1 VKPAHLSMI
10 AVGASWG
17 GLKALRAIAHG
28 LPGHF
33 PVPITFVQHR
43 GKDSA
48 DLRELLQD
56 CTSLK
61 VCEVEDKQ
69 PIMGGYLYL
78 APPDY
83 HLLVD
88 GDAFSLSVDDPVHF
102 ARPSIDVFFES
113 VADRY
118 GPEAAGVV
126 LTGAND
132 DGAEGLRRI
141 AARGG
146 IAIVQD
152 PRTAES
158 AIMPRAALRA
168 VPHARTLPLERMTP
182 YLVSLATGDAESPLR
197 RDRTGGADEVRA

>member
-1 VKPAHLSMI
+1 MI

-28 LPGHF
+28 LPAHF
-33 PVPITFVQHR
+33 AVPITFVQHR
-43 GKDSA
+43 SKDSGA
-48 DLRELLQD
+48 LRELLQD
-56 CTSLK
+56 CTSLR

-83 HLLVD
+83 HLLID
-88 GDAFSLSVDDPVHF
+88 GDSFALSVDEPVRF

-113 VADRY
+113 VADRF

-132 DGAEGLRRI
+132 DGALGLARI

-146 IAIVQD
+146 VVIVQD

-158 AIMPRAALRA
+158 PIMPRAALRA
-168 VPHARTLPLERMTP
+168 VPKARRLSLERMTP
-182 YLVSLATGDAESPLR
+182 YLGSLAAPADPPRPR
-197 RDRTGGADEVRA
+197 RDREGGADEVHP

>member
-1 VKPAHLSMI
+1 VKPHLSMI

-17 GLKALRAIAHG
+17 GLNALRAIAHG
-28 LPGHF
+28 LPAHF

-43 GKDSA
+43 SKDSGA
-48 DLRELLQD
+48 LRDLLQD
-56 CTSLK
+56 CTSLI

-69 PIMGGYLYL
+69 PIMGGYVYL

-88 GDAFSLSVDDPVHF
+88 GDEFSLSVDEPVRF
-102 ARPSIDVFFES
+102 SRPSIDVFFES
-113 VADRY
+113 VADRF
-118 GPEAAGVV
+118 GAEAAGVV

-132 DGAEGLRRI
+132 DGARGLLHI

-146 IAIVQD
+146 LAIVQD

-158 AIMPRAALRA
+158 PIMPRAALRA
-168 VPHARTLPLERMTP
+168 VPSARTMSLERVTP
-182 YLVSLATGDAESPLR
+182 FLASLAIDDRKSPPR
-197 RDRTGGADEVRA
+197 QDRQGGADEVRA

>member
-1 VKPAHLSMI
+1 MI

-28 LPGHF
+28 FPAHF
-33 PVPITFVQHR
+33 PVPVTFVQHR
-43 GKDSA
+43 AKDSHQ
-48 DLRELLQD
+48 LRDLLQD
-56 CTSLK
+56 CTPLV

-69 PIMGGYLYL
+69 PIMGGYVYL

-88 GDAFSLSVDDPVHF
+88 GDEFSLTVDAPVRF
-102 ARPSIDVFFES
+102 SRPSIDVFFES
-113 VADRY
+113 VAERFTTS
-118 GPEAAGVV
+118 AAGVI

-132 DGAEGLRRI
+132 DGALGLGRI
-141 AARGG
+141 AAAGG
-146 IAIVQD
+146 HAIVQD

-168 VPHARTLPLERMTP
+168 VPDARTLPLERITP
-182 YLVSLATGDAESPLR
+182 HLVALAMDEAEQRPRRGPRPDAREAHP
-197 RDRTGGADEVRA
+197 

>member
-1 VKPAHLSMI
+1 MI

-28 LPGHF
+28 LPAHF

-43 GKDSA
+43 SKESGV
-48 DLRELLQD
+48 LRDLLQD
-56 CTSLK
+56 CTSLI

-69 PIMGGYLYL
+69 PIMRGYVYL

-88 GDAFSLSVDDPVHF
+88 GDAFSLSADEPVRF
-102 ARPSIDVFFES
+102 SRPSIDVFFES
-113 VADRY
+113 VADRF
-118 GPEAAGVV
+118 GAEAAGVV
-126 LTGAND
+126 LTGANE
-132 DGAEGLRRI
+132 DGAEGLRLI

-146 IAIVQD
+146 LALVQD

-158 AIMPRAALRA
+158 PIMPRAALRA
-168 VPHARTLPLERMTP
+168 VPSARTMSLERMTP
-182 YLVSLATGDAESPLR
+182 YLVSLATVDAESPPR
-197 RDRTGGADEVRA
+197 RDRTGGADEVRV

>member
-1 VKPAHLSMI
+1 MI
-10 AVGASWG
+10 AIGASWG

-28 LPGHF
+28 LPAHF
-33 PVPITFVQHR
+33 PVPVTFVQHR
-43 GKDSA
+43 SKDSDA
-48 DLRELLQD
+48 LRELLQD
-56 CTSLK
+56 CTSLI

-69 PIMGGYLYL
+69 PIMGGYVYL

-88 GDAFSLSVDDPVHF
+88 GDGFSLSVDEPVRF

-113 VADRY
+113 VAERF
-118 GPEAAGVV
+118 GPKAAGVI

-132 DGAEGLRRI
+132 DGALGLRRI

-146 IAIVQD
+146 VAIVQD

-158 AIMPRAALRA
+158 PIMPRAALRA
-168 VPHARTLPLERMTP
+168 VPKARRLSLERMTP
-182 YLVSLATGDAESPLR
+182 YLVSLATGDETSRSR
-197 RDRTGGADEVRA
+197 RHPKGGTDEVRA